1 MSETFRF
8 CHFVSRSAATRS
20 IALRGTLAAAI
31 VVIAGSVLGPAP
43 ALEAQSL
50 RGSAAS
56 LDRQNEQARLH
67 GFSYLRTPA
76 EVRNFVEQGHLVP
89 VTPNADF
96 DLHQVS
102 FPYARPA
109 VRIFIER
116 LASQYRSACGEKLVV
131 TSLTRPISTQPA
143 NASSRSVHPTGMALD
158 LRRPANTRCR
168 SWLESTLL
176 AIESEGVIEA
186 IYERNPPHYHVT
198 VYPNPYVQY
207 VQARTGDTRVAE
219 ALSANDPVSTVSWV
233 NHRVA
238 RGETLT
244 GIANRYGTTVARL
257 RSENGIRGSQIMA
270 GQSLQVPVYNAAPT
284 PTRVASAAPEA
295 TSRASASSV
304 AADEGVQLSARES
317 NGAPISEND
326 SETTLVHRVGRGE
339 SLWTI
344 SRLYGVS
351 EAELRA
357 ANGVR
362 GSRILV
368 GQELV
373 VPGVSVASAAAVVQ
387 HRVRQGDSL
396 WTIAQQHGASV
407 EDIRRQNGIGSNRIY
422 AGQVLD
428 VPVGR

>member
-8 CHFVSRSAATRS
+8 CHLASRSAATRS
-20 IALRGTLAAAI
+20 NALRGTLAAAI
-31 VVIAGSVLGPAP
+31 VLIAGSVLVPAP

-89 VTPNADF
+89 VTTNADF

-109 VRIFIER
+109 VGIFIER

-131 TSLTRPISTQPA
+131 TSLTRPISAQPA

-158 LRRPANTRCR
+158 LRRPANARCR

-219 ALSANDPVSTVSWV
+219 ALSANDPVSTVNWV
-233 NHRVA
+233 SHRVA

-270 GQSLQVPVYNAAPT
+270 GQSLQVPVYSVAPT
-284 PTRVASAAPEA
+284 PTRVASAAPEVLP
-295 TSRASASSV
+295 RAASV
-304 AADEGVQLSARES
+304 ADEGAQLSAGES
-317 NGAPISEND
+317 NGNPISEND

-357 ANGVR
+357 ANGIR

-373 VPGVSVASAAAVVQ
+373 VPGMSVATAAAVIQ

-428 VPVGR
+428 VPIGR